1 MTTDSAPPRAPGSPT
16 WRTTLDAALR
26 DVRYA
31 IRSLARQPVFTAAA
45 VVTLALAIGAN
56 TAILSVVDAVL
67 LKPLAYHDPGNLT
80 VLLNKGSNPVG
91 PATFAAWRQRATA
104 FSSIGAA
111 EYWTVSY
118 THGDGTDR
126 VPALRLT
133 SEILPMLGV
142 KPLFGRVWSPSA
154 DEPGHDH
161 VVVLGYAIWDR
172 LFGRD
177 RGVVGRS
184 LSLNGESY
192 TVIGVMP
199 PGFAFAP
206 FWATHAE
213 LWAPLALGPR
223 IYQQGGQSLR
233 VFARLAPDATLDRAR
248 GDIATIDADLERE
261 FPGSTNGVE
270 VRPLDELVVGAVRTP
285 LYVLMG
291 AVLFVLFIACANVAH
306 MLLARGAGRQRE
318 IAVRAALGASRRRTV
333 RQLLTESLVLA
344 LAGGTGGVLLAYG
357 GVRLL
362 VTLGASSIPRVQGAT
377 IDARVLVSA
386 LAISAATALAFGLVP
401 ALRATAVDLNES
413 LKDGSRGASDGR
425 RRAGFRKFLIASE
438 FALALVL
445 LVGAGLMVRTFAAL
459 SAHDPGFDPHGVLS
473 AVVSVQGT
481 AEEPANVRTA
491 FYQQVLDRLR
501 TTPGV
506 AAVSA
511 INHLPIGGDLWGWN
525 FHVAGLPD
533 PGPHRSRSAVYRV
546 VFPQYFQTMRVPL
559 VRGRDFT
566 PADRSDAPAV
576 VIVNQELAARV
587 WPGEDPIGK
596 RITLD
601 DPARNPRW
609 LTVVGVS
616 KNAAEDDIA
625 GPVQWELYV
634 PYLQQADYQT
644 SPQGHF
650 AYMTF
655 VLRLACA
662 PTGAACDAG
671 SATPAFRRAVNGI
684 DRQVPVSQ
692 VQTMDAVVA
701 AASADRRF
709 YLVLMVTFALV
720 ALALAAVGIYGV
732 TSYSVSRR
740 THEIGLRMALGARP
754 GQMLAHVVG
763 EGMRVA
769 LAGALVGT
777 VGALALT
784 RLLSGVLFGVS
795 THDPETFALVIALLM
810 TVAAV
815 ASYLPARRATRVAP
829 LTALGRD

>member
-1 MTTDSAPPRAPGSPT
+1 MTPTPLASPGSPT
-16 WRTTLDAALR
+16 WRTALDAAIR

-31 IRSLARQPVFTAAA
+31 IRALAKHPVFTAAA
-45 VVTLALAIGAN
+45 VLTLALAIGAN
-56 TAILSVVDAVL
+56 TAILSIVDAVL
-67 LKPLAYHDPGNLT
+67 LQPLPYRNPSHL
-80 VLLNKGSNPVG
+80 VVVLNKGSNPVA
-91 PATFAAWRQRATA
+91 PATFVTWRQRATA
-104 FSSIGAA
+104 FSRMGAA

-126 VPALRLT
+126 IPALRLT
-133 SEILPMLGV
+133 SDVLPMLGV
-142 KPLFGRVWSPSA
+142 TPLLGRVWSTSA
-154 DEPGHDH
+154 DQAGNDH
-161 VVVLGYAIWDR
+161 VVVLGYGIWDR

-177 RGVVGRS
+177 RGVIGRRIA
-184 LSLNGESY
+184 LNGESY
-192 TVIGVMP
+192 AVIGVMP
-199 PGFAFAP
+199 RTFAFAP

-213 LWAPLALGPR
+213 LWAPLALGAR
-223 IYQQGGQSLR
+223 AFDHGGQSLR
-233 VFARLAPDATLDRAR
+233 VFARLAPGATLDRAR
-248 GDIATIDADLERE
+248 SDIATISADIERQ
-261 FPGSTNGVE
+261 FPGSTNGPE
-270 VRPLDELVVGAVRTP
+270 VRPLDDLVVGAVRTP

-344 LAGGTGGVLLAYG
+344 LAGGAGGVLLAFG

-362 VTLGASSIPRVQGAT
+362 AALGASSIPRVQGAV
-377 IDARVLVSA
+377 IDGRVLAAA
-386 LAISAATALAFGLVP
+386 LVASVGTALAFGLVP
-401 ALRATAVDLNES
+401 ALRATALDLNES
-413 LKDGSRGASDGR
+413 LKDGSRGATDGGR
-425 RRAGFRKFLIASE
+425 RSGFRKFLIASE

-459 SAHDPGFDPHGVLS
+459 SARDPGFDPHGVLS
-473 AVVSVQGT
+473 AVVTVQGT
-481 AEEPANVRTA
+481 AEESGALRTP
-491 FYQQVLDRLR
+491 FYEQVLRRLGAA
-501 TTPGV
+501 PGV

-533 PGPHRSRSAVYRV
+533 PAPHRPRTAVYRV
-546 VFPQYFQTMRVPL
+546 VFPDYFRTMRLPL

-566 PADRSDAPAV
+566 TSDRLDAPGVA
-576 VIVNQELAARV
+576 IVNQQLAEHV
-587 WPGEDPIGK
+587 WPGENPIGK

-601 DPARNPRW
+601 DPEKNPRW

-616 KNAAEDDIA
+616 KDAAEDGLT
-625 GPVQWELYV
+625 GPVQWEMYL
-634 PYLQQADYQT
+634 PYLQQAAYQT
-644 SPQGHF
+644 DPAGHF

-655 VLRLACA
+655 VVRMSCA
-662 PTGAACDAG
+662 DAGARCDAG
-671 SATPAFRRAVNGI
+671 RGAPLLRRVVAGL

-692 VQTMDAVVA
+692 VQTMDAVMA
-701 AASADRRF
+701 GATADRRF
-709 YLVLMVTFALV
+709 YLVLMVTFAVV

-763 EGMRVA
+763 EGLRVA
-769 LAGALVGT
+769 VFGAAIGAAGAF
-777 VGALALT
+777 ALT
-784 RLLSGVLFGVS
+784 RLLSGILYGVS
-795 THDPETFALVIALLM
+795 AHDPLTFGAVIALLVC
-810 TVAAV
+810 VAAV

-829 LTALGRD
+829 LTALRGD